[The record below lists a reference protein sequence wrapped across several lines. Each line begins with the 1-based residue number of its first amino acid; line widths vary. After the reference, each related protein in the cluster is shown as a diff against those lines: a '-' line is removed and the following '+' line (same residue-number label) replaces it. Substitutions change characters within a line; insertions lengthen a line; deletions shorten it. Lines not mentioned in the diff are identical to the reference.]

1 MDSAT
6 TEWAGLLAPVKSRKS
21 RASRHRPRGAFRRL
35 VGLFSKLALGL
46 MLVGC
51 STMPG
56 LRLGRS
62 RESTPAVAD
71 AAKTDSTS
79 TSSSWVKNPF
89 KKKEKVDPL
98 VVLQTGVKGKE
109 RIEAYRELG
118 KPELVSKEM
127 RALSR
132 KLLIEGATS
141 EYSVLAR
148 SAAIHSLAAY
158 DEADVTETLLKA
170 TEDRSPMIRVEAVE
184 ALKSRTGDEVAKTIR
199 NMAVADTDAD
209 VRIAATRV
217 LASSKD
223 RNPATI
229 NSLVDCLRDDEL
241 AVVDCAANGLRDMTG
256 ADIKTAK
263 HQEWRSWVDNHPNL
277 ENVPVTARKEA
288 PASIFNIFKR

>member
-1 MDSAT
+1 MESAT

-56 LRLGRS
+56 LRLGQS
-62 RESTPAVAD
+62 RDQAPAVAGAD
-71 AAKTDSTS
+71 KTDTN
-79 TSSSWVKNPF
+79 TSSTWIKNPF

-170 TEDRSPMIRVEAVE
+170 TEDRSAMIRVEAVE
-184 ALKSRTGDEVAKTIR
+184 ALKNRTGDEIAKTIR

-209 VRIAATRV
+209 VRIAATRI

-223 RNPATI
+223 RNPTVI
-229 NSLVDCLRDDEL
+229 NTLVDCLKDDEL
-241 AVVDCAANGLRDMTG
+241 AVVDCAATGLRDMTG

-263 HQEWRSWVDNHPNL
+263 YQEWRSWVDNHPNL
-277 ENVPVTARKEA
+277 ENIPATARKEA